1 MIYFITGTTAS
12 GKTALAHKF
21 ALENNMKI
29 ISLDSMA
36 VYRGIDILS
45 DKPDSKMQQ
54 EVEYFGIDIVAQDVN
69 FSVFDYMKYL
79 SDMNL
84 DKASYEEDI
93 IAVGGTGLYFN
104 AIVNSYKL
112 KKTNNEYRE
121 YLETLPLKDLND
133 MYLREFENGKGID
146 IDTNNKRR
154 LIRALESNNEEALEE
169 IINFNIPKDKIGIFW
184 DNPDIKEKISYR
196 THKMLNIGLIEEVSN
211 LTNPSRTIQQAIGYS
226 EALSGKNEDEI
237 INSINIKT
245 LRLVKKQ
252 KTWFKKIDNI
262 LYIESNDSTNIEKNM
277 KDIINGKY

>member
-36 VYRGIDILS
+36 VYQGIDILS
-45 DKPDSKMQQ
+45 DKPDRKMQQ
-54 EVEYFGIDIVAQDVN
+54 EVQYFGIDIVTQDVN
-69 FSVFDYMKYL
+69 FSVFDYIKYL
-79 SDMNL
+79 ADMNL

-112 KKTNNEYRE
+112 KKTNKEYRD
-121 YLETLPLKDLND
+121 YLETLPLKDLKD
-133 MYLREFENGKGID
+133 MYLRKFPKGKG

-154 LIRALESNNEEALEE
+154 LIRILESNNEEALEE
-169 IINFNIPKDKIGIFW
+169 IINFDIPKEKIGIFW

-196 THKMLNIGLIEEVSN
+196 THKMINIGLIEEVSS
-211 LTNPSRTIQQAIGYS
+211 LINPSRTIQQAIGYT
-226 EALSGKNEDEI
+226 EALSGKNEEEI
-237 INSINIKT
+237 INNINLKT

-262 LYIESNDSTNIEKNM
+262 LYIESNDSANVERKM
-277 KDIINGKY
+277 KDIIHGKY

>member
-36 VYRGIDILS
+36 VYQGIDILS
-45 DKPDSKMQQ
+45 DKPDRKMQQ
-54 EVEYFGIDIVAQDVN
+54 EVQYFGIDIVTQDVN
-69 FSVFDYMKYL
+69 FSVFDYIKYL
-79 SDMNL
+79 ADMNL

-112 KKTNNEYRE
+112 KKTNKEYRE
-121 YLETLPLKDLND
+121 YLETLPLKDLKE
-133 MYLREFENGKGID
+133 MYLRKFPKGKG

-154 LIRALESNNEEALEE
+154 LIRTLESNNEEALEE
-169 IINFNIPKDKIGIFW
+169 IINFDIPKEKIGIFW

-196 THKMLNIGLIEEVSN
+196 THKMINIGLIEEVSS

-226 EALSGKNEDEI
+226 EALSGKNEEEI
-237 INSINIKT
+237 INNINLKT

-262 LYIESNDSTNIEKNM
+262 LYIESNDSANVEKNM
-277 KDIINGKY
+277 KDIIHGKY

>member
-36 VYRGIDILS
+36 VYQGIDILS
-45 DKPDSKMQQ
+45 DKPDRKMQQ
-54 EVEYFGIDIVAQDVN
+54 EVQYFGIDIVTQDVN
-69 FSVFDYMKYL
+69 FSVFDYIKYL
-79 SDMNL
+79 ADMNL

-112 KKTNNEYRE
+112 KKTNKEYRE
-121 YLETLPLKDLND
+121 YLETLPLKDLKE
-133 MYLREFENGKGID
+133 MYLRKFPKGKG

-154 LIRALESNNEEALEE
+154 LIRTLESNNEEALEE
-169 IINFNIPKDKIGIFW
+169 IINFDIPKEKIGIFW

-196 THKMLNIGLIEEVSN
+196 THKMINIGLIEEVSS
-211 LTNPSRTIQQAIGYS
+211 LINPSRTIQQAIGYT
-226 EALSGKNEDEI
+226 EALSGKNEEEI
-237 INSINIKT
+237 INNINLKT

-262 LYIESNDSTNIEKNM
+262 LYIESNDSANVERKM
-277 KDIINGKY
+277 KDIIHGKY

>member
-36 VYRGIDILS
+36 VYQGIDILS
-45 DKPDSKMQQ
+45 DKPDRKMQQ
-54 EVEYFGIDIVAQDVN
+54 EVQYFGIDIVTQDVN
-69 FSVFDYMKYL
+69 FSVFDYIKYL
-79 SDMNL
+79 ADMNL

-112 KKTNNEYRE
+112 KKTNKEYRE
-121 YLETLPLKDLND
+121 YLETLPLKDLKE
-133 MYLREFENGKGID
+133 MYLRKFPKGKG

-154 LIRALESNNEEALEE
+154 LIRILESNNEEALEE
-169 IINFNIPKDKIGIFW
+169 IINFDIPKEKIGIFW

-196 THKMLNIGLIEEVSN
+196 THKMINIGLIEEVSS

-226 EALSGKNEDEI
+226 EALSGKNEEEI
-237 INSINIKT
+237 INNINLKT

-262 LYIESNDSTNIEKNM
+262 LYIESNDSANVEKNM
-277 KDIINGKY
+277 KDIIHGKY

>member
-36 VYRGIDILS
+36 VYQGIDILS
-45 DKPDSKMQQ
+45 DKPDRKMQQ
-54 EVEYFGIDIVAQDVN
+54 EVQYFGIDIVTQDVN
-69 FSVFDYMKYL
+69 FSVFDYIKYL
-79 SDMNL
+79 ADMNL

-112 KKTNNEYRE
+112 KKTNKEYRE
-121 YLETLPLKDLND
+121 YLETLPLKDLKE
-133 MYLREFENGKGID
+133 MYLRKFPKGKG

-154 LIRALESNNEEALEE
+154 LIRILESNNEEALEE
-169 IINFNIPKDKIGIFW
+169 IINFDIPKEKIGIFW

-196 THKMLNIGLIEEVSN
+196 THKMINIGLIEEVSS
-211 LTNPSRTIQQAIGYS
+211 LINPSRTIQQAIGYT
-226 EALSGKNEDEI
+226 EALSGKNEEEI
-237 INSINIKT
+237 INNINLKT

-262 LYIESNDSTNIEKNM
+262 LYIESNDSANVEKNM
-277 KDIINGKY
+277 KDIIHGKY

>member
-36 VYRGIDILS
+36 VYQGIDILS
-45 DKPDSKMQQ
+45 DKPDRKMQQ
-54 EVEYFGIDIVAQDVN
+54 EVQYFGIDIVTQDVN
-69 FSVFDYMKYL
+69 FSVFDYIKYL
-79 SDMNL
+79 ADMNL

-112 KKTNNEYRE
+112 KKTNKEYRE
-121 YLETLPLKDLND
+121 YLETLPLKDLKE
-133 MYLREFENGKGID
+133 MYLRKFPKGKG

-154 LIRALESNNEEALEE
+154 LIRTLESNNEEALEE
-169 IINFNIPKDKIGIFW
+169 IINFDIPKEKIGIFW

-196 THKMLNIGLIEEVSN
+196 THKMINIGLIEEVSS
-211 LTNPSRTIQQAIGYS
+211 LANPSRTIQQAIGYS
-226 EALSGKNEDEI
+226 EALSGKNEEEI
-237 INSINIKT
+237 INNINLKT

-262 LYIESNDSTNIEKNM
+262 LYIESNDSANVERKM
-277 KDIINGKY
+277 KDIIHGKY

>member
-36 VYRGIDILS
+36 VYQGIDILS

-54 EVEYFGIDIVAQDVN
+54 EVQYFGIDIVTQDVN
-69 FSVFDYMKYL
+69 FSVFDYIKYL
-79 SDMNL
+79 ADMNL

-112 KKTNNEYRE
+112 KKTNKEYRE
-121 YLETLPLKDLND
+121 YLETLPLKDLKE
-133 MYLREFENGKGID
+133 MYLRKFPKGKG

-154 LIRALESNNEEALEE
+154 LIRTLESNNEEALEE
-169 IINFNIPKDKIGIFW
+169 IINFDIPKEKIGIFW

-196 THKMLNIGLIEEVSN
+196 THKMINIGLIEEVSS

-226 EALSGKNEDEI
+226 EVLSGKNEEEI
-237 INSINIKT
+237 INNINLKT

-262 LYIESNDSTNIEKNM
+262 LYIESNDSTNVEKNM
-277 KDIINGKY
+277 KDIIHGKY

>member
-36 VYRGIDILS
+36 VYQGIDILS
-45 DKPDSKMQQ
+45 DKPDRKMQQ
-54 EVEYFGIDIVAQDVN
+54 EVQYFGIDIVTQDVN
-69 FSVFDYMKYL
+69 FSVFDYIKYL
-79 SDMNL
+79 ADMNL

-112 KKTNNEYRE
+112 KKTNKEYRE
-121 YLETLPLKDLND
+121 YLETLPLKDLKD
-133 MYLREFENGKGID
+133 MYLRKFPKGKG

-154 LIRALESNNEEALEE
+154 LIRTLESNNEEALEE
-169 IINFNIPKDKIGIFW
+169 IINFDIPKEKIGIFW

-196 THKMLNIGLIEEVSN
+196 THKMINIGLIEEVSS
-211 LTNPSRTIQQAIGYS
+211 LINPSRTIQQAIGYT
-226 EALSGKNEDEI
+226 EALSGKNEEEI
-237 INSINIKT
+237 INNINLKT

-262 LYIESNDSTNIEKNM
+262 LYIESNDSANVERKM
-277 KDIINGKY
+277 KDIIHGKY

>member
-45 DKPDSKMQQ
+45 DKPDNKMQQ
-54 EVEYFGIDIVAQDVN
+54 EVQYFGIDIVPQDVN

-79 SDMNL
+79 ADMKL
-84 DKASYEEDI
+84 DKASYDEDM

-112 KKTNNEYRE
+112 KKTNYEYRE

-133 MYLREFENGKGID
+133 MYLKKFENSKN

-169 IINFNIPKDKIGIFW
+169 IINFNIPKEKIGIFW

-211 LTNPSRTIQQAIGYS
+211 LKNPSRTIQQAIGYS
-226 EALSGKNEDEI
+226 EVLSGKNEEEI

-262 LYIESNDSTNIEKNM
+262 LYIESNDSTNIENNM
-277 KDIINGKY
+277 KDIINGKC